1 MVRLR
6 QSNIDWGGTGVM
18 TAVSI
23 NPQLFKFIDNVK
35 LSRLSYV
42 WRLSY
47 SR

>member
-6 QSNIDWGGTGVM
+6 QSNIDWGGAEVK

-23 NPQLFKFIDNVK
+23 NPRRFKFIDNVK

-47 SR
+47 NR